1 MKILNPK
8 IIREWNDIRKKNG
21 FIHLF
26 REKGS
31 IVLIIF
37 FLYYLI
43 RDSILYILIPFMVA
57 KEIITCV

>member
-26 REKGS
+26 KEKGS

-37 FLYYLI
+37 LFI
-43 RDSILYILIPFMVA
+43 ILFEIQFYIY
-57 KEIITCV
+57 